1 LSTKPGIRAFA
12 KETMGQQLE
21 VGGCALRHLLQV
33 QLVLLVAD
41 LRLLSTRASR
51 RSESRSVYST
61 GEFMK
66 RSAARDAASTEYVRG
81 AQGSHDVL
89 QVVRPR
95 SSQIGLLAHD
105 H

>member
-1 LSTKPGIRAFA
+1 VNHAVCT
-12 KETMGQQLE
+12 
-21 VGGCALRHLLQV
+21 ALR
-33 QLVLLVAD
+33 
-41 LRLLSTRASR
+41 
-51 RSESRSVYST
+51 
-61 GEFMK
+61 EFMK

-89 QVVRPR
+89 QVVRPC